1 MNTSEKAKLTALFRH
16 IVRYLKSEI
25 LIAPGMAGRKTIAR
39 TQAITKRVFKKG
51 KQQGRFY

>member
-39 TQAITKRVFKKG
+39 TQAIRKCVFYQGSSIKKD
-51 KQQGRFY
+51 